1 MLNKELKKEAKIYEI
16 MQQQGLSTLNES
28 VPCVDST
35 YINQYPFNFFEV
47 AEPMSDYEQFIDN
60 MGNTLNASYDADDG
74 IIIVDVTDFVNNNKD
89 LLSNI
94 FQQEYNESDFVS
106 NIIDMIKGYGT
117 IDDYKQLN
125 SFVEN
130 NKVEEE
136 LFSVSDEVKEDSI
149 EKGLYTEEVEGQA
162 YIDILKDRK
171 NSIEKMI
178 SIYKEKGASQEKLD
192 DLNKKL
198 KDVEIDIENEE
209 HKDKPLIK
217 KENNNTV
224 NNEKDYA
231 HLHLQ
236 ESLITETNK
245 NKEKTSFSEIIDM
258 MEQADT
264 YTDMLNAAELIKDK
278 GLRQEV
284 IKAIHEC
291 AEDKED
297 LAVAYSVI
305 TSDYL
310 DYYAMEGYNNI
321 ERVDDQ
327 YKEESIDIKEEDINN
342 QYNSIWVIYNS
353 NTVYNK
359 YFNLKAPTSEVELE
373 QLKQD
378 IINGKY
384 YIVDIA
390 KVLDAEPIKNLKDLK
405 APVFKM
411 FIGGD
416 NDEED
421 DLEESKK
428 VEEYILDNEEQ
439 EARNEMIKELMK
451 SGMSEE
457 DATFNVDEIVKLFFD
472 RKSVVTE
479 SVEDYQDKLSIEYM
493 SKIFNQMRKNGW
505 DGDPKTV
512 DKYFN
517 DIMKQID
524 PNFKEDEKDMER
536 ESKLQETK
544 NVIWTSSHEPSEEEL
559 QDEYNEYASNEE
571 DPEDYETWLQSY
583 QPDEAVYQVLSE
595 DFTNVIFPM
604 IENQCNEDILLLDAS
619 LGRWNGRYKGGKIIN
634 ADEGQLRS
642 ILSDY
647 DEVSLL
653 DTNKGVQIEGI
664 HHDGT
669 DYYQLYTIPQDLTEL
684 ATAMNYEDIIR
695 ENNDEE
701 IINRY
706 GIETMMADELLS
718 DITNNYVDEE
728 ELFKYTDLL
737 VPIKNTLRT
746 TKVESLNDNKYSKI
760 IKKDGKQFRYNY
772 IDNVVEYIGE
782 IDGELEVLDSVGLS
796 KENWDNKEARDEYLD
811 EYIMDLNE
819 EESYMTKDLMDE
831 FGLTES
837 KEKVEEADAMQFI
850 KDIEDAKLLGW
861 DGKDET
867 LPEYMKKVKNMREV
881 NKELGNKK
889 ESLEENKIIDKL
901 SKMNLKQLY
910 MQEFPEEK
918 AFFDDLNEKTT
929 LYDVVVA
936 LNDDVDVYEIIFKD
950 DHGDSVVRENVFN
963 LISEALN
970 IDYEDVYQCWLHP
983 EEHPIKLNE
992 ELKTEAE
999 EDKIEEPNKTIEP
1012 KADEVEDTEKDELEN
1027 KTIYD
1032 LLVEREGQVMSVG
1045 EFNSLIQSIFAQ
1057 FNNIFLLQ
1065 SDLYNVDP
1073 EETIDVVVWDDNDM
1087 YTITLKIDDI
1097 IESTIEIV
1105 NVEVE

>member
-1 MLNKELKKEAKIYEI
+1 MSNKELKKEAKIYEV

-35 YINQYPFNFFEV
+35 YTNQYPFNFFEV

-60 MGNTLNASYDADDG
+60 MGNTLNASYDMDDG
-74 IIIVDVTDFVNNNKD
+74 IIIVDVTDFVNNNQD

-136 LFSVSDEVKEDSI
+136 LFSASDEVKEDSI

-162 YIDILKDRK
+162 YIDTLKDRK
-171 NSIEKMI
+171 ASIERLIQK
-178 SIYKEKGASQEKLD
+178 YKDKGASQEKLD

-217 KENNNTV
+217 KEESKL
-224 NNEKDYA
+224 NEA
-231 HLHLQ
+231 
-236 ESLITETNK
+236 
-245 NKEKTSFSEIIDM
+245 KEETSFSEIIDM

-284 IKAIHEC
+284 IRAINEC

-310 DYYAMEGYNNI
+310 DYYAMEGYSNI
-321 ERVDDQ
+321 EKVDDQ
-327 YKEESIDIKEEDINN
+327 YKEESTEIKKEDINN

-353 NTVYNK
+353 NTVYNE
-359 YFNLKAPTSEVELE
+359 YFNLKAPTSEAELE

-378 IINGKY
+378 IMNGKY

-390 KVLDAEPIKNLKDLK
+390 KVLDAEPIKDLKDLK

-411 FIGGD
+411 FIDGD

-428 VEEYILDNEEQ
+428 VEEYTLDDEEQ
-439 EARNEMIKELMK
+439 EARNEMINELIK

-457 DATFNVDEIVKLFFD
+457 DAIFNVDEIVKLFFN
-472 RKSVVTE
+472 RKNVVTE
-479 SVEDYQDKLSIEYM
+479 SIEDYQDKLSVEYM

-512 DKYFN
+512 DKYFD
-517 DIMKQID
+517 DIMKQVD
-524 PNFKEDEKDMER
+524 PNFKEDEKDIER

-544 NVIWTSSHEPSEEEL
+544 NVIWTSSYEPSEEEL

-571 DPEDYETWLQSY
+571 DPKDYETWLQSY
-583 QPDEAVYQVLSE
+583 QPSEAVYEVLSE
-595 DFTNVIFPM
+595 DFTNIIFPM

-653 DTNKGVQIEGI
+653 DTDKGVQIEGI

-701 IINRY
+701 TINRY
-706 GIETMMADELLS
+706 GMETMMADELLS
-718 DITNNYVDEE
+718 DITNNYVDDE
-728 ELFKYTDLL
+728 ELFKHTDLL

-746 TKVESLNDNKYSKI
+746 TKVESLDNNKYSKV

-772 IDNVVEYIGE
+772 KDNVVEYIGE
-782 IDGELEVLDSVGLS
+782 IDGEIEILDSVGLS

-811 EYIMDLNE
+811 QYIMDLNE
-819 EESYMTKDLMDE
+819 EENYMTKDLMDE
-831 FGLTES
+831 FGLTEN
-837 KEKVEEADAMQFI
+837 KEKVQEADALQFI

-867 LPEYMKKVKNMREV
+867 LPEYMEKVKNMREV
-881 NKELGNKK
+881 DKELGNKK
-889 ESLEENKIIDKL
+889 ENLEENKVVDKL

-910 MQEFPEEK
+910 MREFPEEE

-929 LYDVVVA
+929 LYDVVVG
-936 LNDDVDVYEIIFKD
+936 LNDGVDVYEIIFKD

-970 IDYEDVYQCWLHP
+970 IDYEDVYQCWLNP

-999 EDKIEEPNKTIEP
+999 EDKIEEPNE
-1012 KADEVEDTEKDELEN
+1012 AEDIEKDELEN

-1057 FNNIFLLQ
+1057 FNTVFLLQ
-1065 SDLYNVDP
+1065 SDLYNIDP

>member
-1 MLNKELKKEAKIYEI
+1 MSNKELKKEAKIYEV

-35 YINQYPFNFFEV
+35 YTNQYPFNFFEV

-60 MGNTLNASYDADDG
+60 MGNTLNASYDVDDG
-74 IIIVDVTDFVNNNKD
+74 IIIVDITDFVNNNQD

-149 EKGLYTEEVEGQA
+149 EKGLYTEEVEVEGQA
-162 YIDILKDRK
+162 YIDTLKDRK

-178 SIYKEKGASQEKLD
+178 SVYREKGASQEKLD

-217 KENNNTV
+217 KE
-224 NNEKDYA
+224 
-231 HLHLQ
+231 
-236 ESLITETNK
+236 ESKLVEA
-245 NKEKTSFSEIIDM
+245 KEETSFSEIIDM

-284 IKAIHEC
+284 IRAIHEC
-291 AEDKED
+291 AEDRED

-310 DYYAMEGYNNI
+310 DYYAMEGYSNI
-321 ERVDDQ
+321 EKVDDQ
-327 YKEESIDIKEEDINN
+327 YKEESSDIKEEDINN

-353 NTVYNK
+353 NTVYNE
-359 YFNLKAPTSEVELE
+359 YFNLKTPVSEAELE

-390 KVLDAEPIKNLKDLK
+390 KVLDAEPIKDQKDLK

-411 FIGGD
+411 FIDGD

-428 VEEYILDNEEQ
+428 VEEYILDDEEQ

-472 RKSVVTE
+472 RKNVVTE

-505 DGDPKTV
+505 NGNPKTV
-512 DKYFN
+512 DKYFD
-517 DIMKQID
+517 DIMKQVD
-524 PNFKEDEKDMER
+524 PNFKEDEKDIER

-544 NVIWTSSHEPSEEEL
+544 NVIWTSSYEPSDEEL

-571 DPEDYETWLQSY
+571 DPEDYETWLQAY
-583 QPDEAVYQVLSE
+583 QPNEGAYEALSE
-595 DFTNVIFPM
+595 DFTNIVFPM

-619 LGRWNGRYKGGKIIN
+619 LGRWNGRYKGGKILN
-634 ADEGQLRS
+634 ADEDQLRS
-642 ILSDY
+642 VLSDY

-653 DTNKGVQIEGI
+653 DTDTGVQIEGI

-701 IINRY
+701 TINKY

-718 DITNNYVDEE
+718 DITNNYVDDE
-728 ELFKYTDLL
+728 ELFKHTDLL

-746 TKVESLNDNKYSKI
+746 TKVESLDNNKYSKV

-772 IDNVVEYIGE
+772 KDNVVEYIGE
-782 IDGELEVLDSVGLS
+782 IDGEIEILDSVGLS

-811 EYIMDLNE
+811 QYIMDLNE

-837 KEKVEEADAMQFI
+837 KEKVQEADALQFI

-867 LPEYMKKVKNMREV
+867 LPEYMEKVKNMREV
-881 NKELGNKK
+881 DKELGNKK
-889 ESLEENKIIDKL
+889 ENLEENKTVDKL

-910 MQEFPEEK
+910 MREFPEEE
-918 AFFDDLNEKTT
+918 AFFNDLNEKTT

-936 LNDDVDVYEIIFKD
+936 LNDGVDVYEVIFKD

-999 EDKIEEPNKTIEP
+999 EDREEEPNEIKEP
-1012 KADEVEDTEKDELEN
+1012 EADKAEDEDELEN

-1057 FNNIFLLQ
+1057 FNTVFLLQ

-1097 IESTIEIV
+1097 IKSTIEIV

>member
-1 MLNKELKKEAKIYEI
+1 MSNKELKKEAKIYEV

-35 YINQYPFNFFEV
+35 YTNQYPFNFFEV

-60 MGNTLNASYDADDG
+60 MGNTLNASYDVDEG
-74 IIIVDVTDFVNNNKD
+74 IIIVDITDFVNNNQD

-130 NKVEEE
+130 NKVEE

-162 YIDILKDRK
+162 YIDTLKDRK
-171 NSIEKMI
+171 ASIERLIQK
-178 SIYKEKGASQEKLD
+178 YKDKGASQEKLD

-217 KENNNTV
+217 KEESKL
-224 NNEKDYA
+224 NEA
-231 HLHLQ
+231 
-236 ESLITETNK
+236 
-245 NKEKTSFSEIIDM
+245 KEETSFSEIIDM

-284 IKAIHEC
+284 IRAINEC

-310 DYYAMEGYNNI
+310 DYYAMEGYSNI
-321 ERVDDQ
+321 EKVDGQ
-327 YKEESIDIKEEDINN
+327 YKEESTDKKEEDINN

-353 NTVYNK
+353 NTVYNE
-359 YFNLKAPTSEVELE
+359 YFNLKAPTSEAELE

-390 KVLDAEPIKNLKDLK
+390 KVLDAEPIKDLKDLK

-411 FIGGD
+411 FIDGD

-428 VEEYILDNEEQ
+428 VEEYTLDDEEQ
-439 EARNEMIKELMK
+439 EARNEMINELIK
-451 SGMSEE
+451 SGMSEQ

-472 RKSVVTE
+472 RKNVVTE
-479 SVEDYQDKLSIEYM
+479 SIEDYQDKLSIEYM

-512 DKYFN
+512 DKYFD
-517 DIMKQID
+517 DIMKQVD
-524 PNFKEDEKDMER
+524 PNFKEDEKDIER

-544 NVIWTSSHEPSEEEL
+544 NVIWTSSYEPSEEEL

-571 DPEDYETWLQSY
+571 DPKDYETWLQSY
-583 QPDEAVYQVLSE
+583 QPSEAVYEVLSE
-595 DFTNVIFPM
+595 DFTNIIFPM

-653 DTNKGVQIEGI
+653 DTDKGVQIEGI

-718 DITNNYVDEE
+718 DITNNYVDDE
-728 ELFKYTDLL
+728 ELFKHTDLL

-746 TKVESLNDNKYSKI
+746 TKVESLDNNKYSKV

-772 IDNVVEYIGE
+772 KDNVVEYIGE
-782 IDGELEVLDSVGLS
+782 IDGEIEILDSVGLS

-811 EYIMDLNE
+811 QYIMDLNE

-831 FGLTES
+831 FGLTEN
-837 KEKVEEADAMQFI
+837 KEKVQEADALQFI

-867 LPEYMKKVKNMREV
+867 LPEYMEKVKNMREV
-881 NKELGNKK
+881 DKELGNKK
-889 ESLEENKIIDKL
+889 ENLEENKVVDKL

-910 MQEFPEEK
+910 MQEFPEEE

-929 LYDVVVA
+929 LYDVVVG
-936 LNDDVDVYEIIFKD
+936 LNNGVDVYEIIFKD

-970 IDYEDVYQCWLHP
+970 IDYEDVYQCWLNP

-999 EDKIEEPNKTIEP
+999 EDKIEEPDEIKEP
-1012 KADEVEDTEKDELEN
+1012 EADKAEDKDELEN

>member
-1 MLNKELKKEAKIYEI
+1 MSNKELKKEAKIYEV

-35 YINQYPFNFFEV
+35 YTNQYPFNFFEV

-60 MGNTLNASYDADDG
+60 MGNTLNASYDVDEG
-74 IIIVDVTDFVNNNKD
+74 IIIVDITDFVNNNQD

-149 EKGLYTEEVEGQA
+149 EKGLYTEEVEVEGQA
-162 YIDILKDRK
+162 YIDTLKDRK
-171 NSIEKMI
+171 ASIERLIQK
-178 SIYKEKGASQEKLD
+178 YKDKGASQEKLD

-209 HKDKPLIK
+209 HKDRPLIK
-217 KENNNTV
+217 KEESKL
-224 NNEKDYA
+224 NEA
-231 HLHLQ
+231 
-236 ESLITETNK
+236 
-245 NKEKTSFSEIIDM
+245 KEETSFSEIIDM

-284 IKAIHEC
+284 IRAINEC

-310 DYYAMEGYNNI
+310 DYYAMEGYSNI
-321 ERVDDQ
+321 EKVNDQ
-327 YKEESIDIKEEDINN
+327 YKEESTGIKEEDVNN

-353 NTVYNK
+353 NTVYNE
-359 YFNLKAPTSEVELE
+359 YFNLKAPTSEAELE

-390 KVLDAEPIKNLKDLK
+390 KVLDAEPIKDLKDLK

-411 FIGGD
+411 FIDGD

-428 VEEYILDNEEQ
+428 VEEYVLDDEEQ

-457 DATFNVDEIVKLFFD
+457 DAIFNVDEIVKLFFN
-472 RKSVVTE
+472 RKNVVTE

-505 DGDPKTV
+505 NGDPKTV

-524 PNFKEDEKDMER
+524 PNFKEDEKDIER

-544 NVIWTSSHEPSEEEL
+544 NVIWTSSYEPSEEEL

-571 DPEDYETWLQSY
+571 DPKDYETWLQSY
-583 QPDEAVYQVLSE
+583 QPSEAVYEVLSE
-595 DFTNVIFPM
+595 DFTNIIFPM

-653 DTNKGVQIEGI
+653 DTDKGVQIEGI

-684 ATAMNYEDIIR
+684 AAAMNYEDTIR

-718 DITNNYVDEE
+718 DITNNYVDDE
-728 ELFKYTDLL
+728 ELFKHTDLL

-746 TKVESLNDNKYSKI
+746 TKVESLDNDKYSKV

-772 IDNVVEYIGE
+772 KDNVVEYIGE
-782 IDGELEVLDSVGLS
+782 IDREIEILDSVGLS

-811 EYIMDLNE
+811 QYIMDLNE

-837 KEKVEEADAMQFI
+837 KEKVQEADALQFI

-867 LPEYMKKVKNMREV
+867 LPEYMEKVKNMREV
-881 NKELGNKK
+881 DKELGNKK
-889 ESLEENKIIDKL
+889 ENLEENKTVDKL

-910 MQEFPEEK
+910 MQEFPEEE
-918 AFFDDLNEKTT
+918 AFFNDLNEKTT

-936 LNDDVDVYEIIFKD
+936 LNDGVDVYEVIFKD

-970 IDYEDVYQCWLHP
+970 IDYEDVYQCWLNP

-999 EDKIEEPNKTIEP
+999 EDKIEEPNEIKEP
-1012 KADEVEDTEKDELEN
+1012 EADKAEDEDELEN

-1057 FNNIFLLQ
+1057 FNTVFLLQ
-1065 SDLYNVDP
+1065 SDLYNIDP

-1097 IESTIEIV
+1097 IKSTIEIV

>member
-1 MLNKELKKEAKIYEI
+1 MSNKELKKEAKIYEV

-35 YINQYPFNFFEV
+35 YTNQYPFNFFEV

-60 MGNTLNASYDADDG
+60 MGNTLNASYDMDDG
-74 IIIVDVTDFVNNNKD
+74 IIIVDITDFVNNNQD

-136 LFSVSDEVKEDSI
+136 LFSVSNEVKEDSI
-149 EKGLYTEEVEGQA
+149 EKGLYTEEVEVEGQA
-162 YIDILKDRK
+162 YIDTLKDRK
-171 NSIEKMI
+171 ASIERLIQK
-178 SIYKEKGASQEKLD
+178 YKDKGASQEKLD

-209 HKDKPLIK
+209 HKDRPLIK
-217 KENNNTV
+217 KE
-224 NNEKDYA
+224 
-231 HLHLQ
+231 
-236 ESLITETNK
+236 ESKLVEA
-245 NKEKTSFSEIIDM
+245 KEEISFSEIIDM

-284 IKAIHEC
+284 IRAINEC

-310 DYYAMEGYNNI
+310 DYYAMQGYSNI
-321 ERVDDQ
+321 EKVDDQ
-327 YKEESIDIKEEDINN
+327 YKEESNNIVKEDINN

-353 NTVYNK
+353 NTVYNE
-359 YFNLKAPTSEVELE
+359 YFNLKAPTSEAELE

-390 KVLDAEPIKNLKDLK
+390 KVLDAEPIKDLKDLK

-411 FIGGD
+411 FIDGD

-428 VEEYILDNEEQ
+428 VEEYTLDDEEQ
-439 EARNEMIKELMK
+439 EARNEMINELIK

-457 DATFNVDEIVKLFFD
+457 DAIFNVDEIVKLFFN
-472 RKSVVTE
+472 RKNVVTE
-479 SVEDYQDKLSIEYM
+479 SIEDYQDKLSVEYM

-512 DKYFN
+512 DKYFD
-517 DIMKQID
+517 DIMKQVD
-524 PNFKEDEKDMER
+524 PNFKEDEKDIER

-544 NVIWTSSHEPSEEEL
+544 NVIWTSSYEPSEEEL

-571 DPEDYETWLQSY
+571 DPKDYETWLQSY
-583 QPDEAVYQVLSE
+583 QPSEAVYEVLSE
-595 DFTNVIFPM
+595 DFTNIIFPM

-653 DTNKGVQIEGI
+653 DTDKGVQIEGI

-701 IINRY
+701 TINRY
-706 GIETMMADELLS
+706 GMETMMADELLS
-718 DITNNYVDEE
+718 DITNNYVDDE
-728 ELFKYTDLL
+728 ELFKHTDLL

-746 TKVESLNDNKYSKI
+746 TKVESLDNNKYSKV

-772 IDNVVEYIGE
+772 KDNVVEYIGE
-782 IDGELEVLDSVGLS
+782 IDGEIEILDSVGLS

-811 EYIMDLNE
+811 QYIMDLNE

-831 FGLTES
+831 FGLTEN
-837 KEKVEEADAMQFI
+837 KEKVQEADALQFI

-867 LPEYMKKVKNMREV
+867 LPEYMEKVKNMREV
-881 NKELGNKK
+881 DKELGTKK
-889 ESLEENKIIDKL
+889 ENLEENKTVDKL
-901 SKMNLKQLY
+901 SKINLKELY
-910 MQEFPEEK
+910 MQEFPEEE

-936 LNDDVDVYEIIFKD
+936 LNDGVDVYEVIFKD

-970 IDYEDVYQCWLHP
+970 IDYEDVYQCWINP

-999 EDKIEEPNKTIEP
+999 EDKIEEPDKIKEP
-1012 KADEVEDTEKDELEN
+1012 EADKAEDEDELEN

-1057 FNNIFLLQ
+1057 FNTVFLLQ
-1065 SDLYNVDP
+1065 SDLYNIDP

>member
-1 MLNKELKKEAKIYEI
+1 MSNKELKKEAKIYEV

-35 YINQYPFNFFEV
+35 YTNQYPFNFFEV

-60 MGNTLNASYDADDG
+60 MGNTLNASYDVDEG
-74 IIIVDVTDFVNNNKD
+74 IIIVDITDFVNNNQD

-149 EKGLYTEEVEGQA
+149 EKGLYTEEVEVEGQA
-162 YIDILKDRK
+162 YIDTLKDRK
-171 NSIEKMI
+171 ASIERLIQK
-178 SIYKEKGASQEKLD
+178 YKDRGASQEKLD

-217 KENNNTV
+217 KEESKL
-224 NNEKDYA
+224 NEA
-231 HLHLQ
+231 
-236 ESLITETNK
+236 
-245 NKEKTSFSEIIDM
+245 KEETSFSEIIDM

-284 IKAIHEC
+284 IRAINEC

-310 DYYAMEGYNNI
+310 DYYAMEGYSNK

-327 YKEESIDIKEEDINN
+327 YKEESNNIVKEDINN

-353 NTVYNK
+353 NTVYNE
-359 YFNLKAPTSEVELE
+359 YFNLKAPTSEAKLE

-390 KVLDAEPIKNLKDLK
+390 KVLDAEPLKDQKDLK

-411 FIGGD
+411 FIDGD

-428 VEEYILDNEEQ
+428 VEEYILDDEEQ

-451 SGMSEE
+451 SGMSKE
-457 DATFNVDEIVKLFFD
+457 DATFNVDEIVKLFFN
-472 RKSVVTE
+472 RKNVVTE

-517 DIMKQID
+517 DIMKQVD
-524 PNFKEDEKDMER
+524 PNFKEDEKDIER

-544 NVIWTSSHEPSEEEL
+544 NVIWTSSYEPSEEEL

-571 DPEDYETWLQSY
+571 DPKDYETWLQSY
-583 QPDEAVYQVLSE
+583 QPSEAVYEVSSE
-595 DFTNVIFPM
+595 DFTNIIFPM

-653 DTNKGVQIEGI
+653 DTDKGVQIEGI

-684 ATAMNYEDIIR
+684 AAAMNYEDIIR

-701 IINRY
+701 TINKY

-718 DITNNYVDEE
+718 DITNNYVDDE
-728 ELFKYTDLL
+728 ELFKHTDLL

-746 TKVESLNDNKYSKI
+746 TKVESLDNNKYSKV

-772 IDNVVEYIGE
+772 KDNVVEYIGE
-782 IDGELEVLDSVGLS
+782 IDGEIEILDSVGLS
-796 KENWDNKEARDEYLD
+796 KENWDNKEVRDEYLD
-811 EYIMDLNE
+811 QYIMDLNE

-831 FGLTES
+831 FGLTEN
-837 KEKVEEADAMQFI
+837 KEKVQEADALQFI

-867 LPEYMKKVKNMREV
+867 LPEYMEKVKNMREV
-881 NKELGNKK
+881 DKELGNKK
-889 ESLEENKIIDKL
+889 ENLEENKTVDKL

-910 MQEFPEEK
+910 MQEFPEEE
-918 AFFDDLNEKTT
+918 AFFNDLNEKTT

-936 LNDDVDVYEIIFKD
+936 LNDGVDVYEVIFKD

-970 IDYEDVYQCWLHP
+970 IDYEDVYQCWLNP

-999 EDKIEEPNKTIEP
+999 EDKIEEPGE
-1012 KADEVEDTEKDELEN
+1012 AEDIEKDELEN

>member
-1 MLNKELKKEAKIYEI
+1 MSNKELKKEAKIYEV

-35 YINQYPFNFFEV
+35 YTNQYPFNFFEV

-60 MGNTLNASYDADDG
+60 MGNTLNASYDMDDG
-74 IIIVDVTDFVNNNKD
+74 IIIVDITDFVNNNQD

-149 EKGLYTEEVEGQA
+149 EKGLYTEEVEVEGQA
-162 YIDILKDRK
+162 YIDTLKDRK
-171 NSIEKMI
+171 ASIERLIQK
-178 SIYKEKGASQEKLD
+178 YKDKGASQEKLD

-217 KENNNTV
+217 KEESKL
-224 NNEKDYA
+224 NEA
-231 HLHLQ
+231 
-236 ESLITETNK
+236 
-245 NKEKTSFSEIIDM
+245 KEEISFSEIVDM

-284 IKAIHEC
+284 IRAINEC
-291 AEDKED
+291 AEDNED

-310 DYYAMEGYNNI
+310 DYYAMEGYSNI
-321 ERVDDQ
+321 EKVDDQ
-327 YKEESIDIKEEDINN
+327 YKEESTEIKKEDINN

-353 NTVYNK
+353 NTVYNE
-359 YFNLKAPTSEVELE
+359 YFNLKAPTSEAELE

-390 KVLDAEPIKNLKDLK
+390 KVLDAESTKNLKDLK

-428 VEEYILDNEEQ
+428 VEEYILDDEEQ

-457 DATFNVDEIVKLFFD
+457 DAIFNVDEIVKLFFN
-472 RKSVVTE
+472 RKNVVTE

-517 DIMKQID
+517 NIMKQID
-524 PNFKEDEKDMER
+524 PNFKEDEKDIER

-544 NVIWTSSHEPSEEEL
+544 NVIWTSSYEPSEEEL

-571 DPEDYETWLQSY
+571 DPKDYETWLQSY
-583 QPDEAVYQVLSE
+583 QPSEAVYEVLSE
-595 DFTNVIFPM
+595 DFTNIIFPM

-653 DTNKGVQIEGI
+653 DTDKGVQIEGI
-664 HHDGT
+664 HHDGA

-684 ATAMNYEDIIR
+684 ATAMDYEDTIR

-718 DITNNYVDEE
+718 DITNNYVDDE
-728 ELFKYTDLL
+728 ELFKHTDLL

-746 TKVESLNDNKYSKI
+746 TKVESLDNNKYSKV

-772 IDNVVEYIGE
+772 KDNVVEYIGE
-782 IDGELEVLDSVGLS
+782 IDGEIEILDSVGLS

-811 EYIMDLNE
+811 QYIMDLNE

-831 FGLTES
+831 FGLTEN
-837 KEKVEEADAMQFI
+837 KEKVQKADAMQFI

-867 LPEYMKKVKNMREV
+867 LPEYMEKVKNMREV
-881 NKELGNKK
+881 DKELGNKK
-889 ESLEENKIIDKL
+889 ENLEENKTVDKL

-910 MQEFPEEK
+910 MQEFPEEE
-918 AFFDDLNEKTT
+918 AFFNDLNEKTT

-936 LNDDVDVYEIIFKD
+936 LNDGVDVYEVIFKD

-970 IDYEDVYQCWLHP
+970 IDYEDVYQCWLYP

-992 ELKTEAE
+992 ELKTKAE
-999 EDKIEEPNKTIEP
+999 EDREEEPNEIKEP
-1012 KADEVEDTEKDELEN
+1012 EADKAEDMDELEN

-1032 LLVEREGQVMSVG
+1032 LLVEREGQVISVG

>member
-1 MLNKELKKEAKIYEI
+1 MSDKELKKEAKIYEV

-35 YINQYPFNFFEV
+35 YTNQYPFNFFEV

-60 MGNTLNASYDADDG
+60 MGNTLNASYDVDEG
-74 IIIVDVTDFVNNNKD
+74 IIIVDITDFVNNNQD

-136 LFSVSDEVKEDSI
+136 LVSDEVKEDSI
-149 EKGLYTEEVEGQA
+149 EKGLYTEEVEVEGQA
-162 YIDILKDRK
+162 YVDTLKDRK
-171 NSIEKMI
+171 ASIERLIQK
-178 SIYKEKGASQEKLD
+178 YKDKGASQEKLD

-217 KENNNTV
+217 KEESKL
-224 NNEKDYA
+224 NEA
-231 HLHLQ
+231 
-236 ESLITETNK
+236 
-245 NKEKTSFSEIIDM
+245 KEEISFSEIIDM

-284 IKAIHEC
+284 IRAINEC

-310 DYYAMEGYNNI
+310 DYYAMEGYSNI
-321 ERVDDQ
+321 EKVDDQ
-327 YKEESIDIKEEDINN
+327 YKEESTEIKKEDINN

-353 NTVYNK
+353 NTVYNE
-359 YFNLKAPTSEVELE
+359 YFNLKAPTSEAELE

-390 KVLDAEPIKNLKDLK
+390 KVLDAEPIKDLKDLK

-411 FIGGD
+411 FIDGD

-428 VEEYILDNEEQ
+428 VEEYTLDDEEQ

-457 DATFNVDEIVKLFFD
+457 DATFNVDEIVKLFFN
-472 RKSVVTE
+472 RKNVVTE

-517 DIMKQID
+517 DIMKQVD
-524 PNFKEDEKDMER
+524 PNFKEDEKDIER

-544 NVIWTSSHEPSEEEL
+544 NVIWTSSYEPSEEEL

-571 DPEDYETWLQSY
+571 DPKDYETWLQSY
-583 QPDEAVYQVLSE
+583 QPSEAVYEVLSE
-595 DFTNVIFPM
+595 DFTNIIFPM

-642 ILSDY
+642 ILNDY

-653 DTNKGVQIEGI
+653 DTDKGVQIEGI

-718 DITNNYVDEE
+718 DITNNYVDDE
-728 ELFKYTDLL
+728 ELFKHTDLL

-746 TKVESLNDNKYSKI
+746 TKVESLDNDKYSKV

-772 IDNVVEYIGE
+772 KDNVVEYIGE
-782 IDGELEVLDSVGLS
+782 IDEEIEILDSVGLS

-811 EYIMDLNE
+811 QYIMDLNE

-837 KEKVEEADAMQFI
+837 KEKVQEADAMQFI

-867 LPEYMKKVKNMREV
+867 LPEYMEKVKNMREV
-881 NKELGNKK
+881 DKELGNKK
-889 ESLEENKIIDKL
+889 ENLEENKTVDKL

-910 MQEFPEEK
+910 MQEFPEEE

-936 LNDDVDVYEIIFKD
+936 LNNGVDVYEVIFKD

-999 EDKIEEPNKTIEP
+999 EDREEEPNEIKEP
-1012 KADEVEDTEKDELEN
+1012 EADKAEDEDELEN

-1057 FNNIFLLQ
+1057 FNTVFLLQ
-1065 SDLYNVDP
+1065 SDLYNIDP

>member
-1 MLNKELKKEAKIYEI
+1 MSNKELKKEAKIYEV

-35 YINQYPFNFFEV
+35 YTNQYPFNFFEV

-60 MGNTLNASYDADDG
+60 MGNTLNASYDVDDG
-74 IIIVDVTDFVNNNKD
+74 IIIVDITDFVNNNQD

-149 EKGLYTEEVEGQA
+149 EKGLYTEEVEVEGQA
-162 YIDILKDRK
+162 YIDTLKDRK
-171 NSIEKMI
+171 ASIERFIQK
-178 SIYKEKGASQEKLD
+178 YKDKGASQEKLD

-217 KENNNTV
+217 KEESKL
-224 NNEKDYA
+224 NEA
-231 HLHLQ
+231 
-236 ESLITETNK
+236 EE
-245 NKEKTSFSEIIDM
+245 ETSFSEIIDM

-278 GLRQEV
+278 RLRQEV
-284 IKAIHEC
+284 IRAINEC

-310 DYYAMEGYNNI
+310 DYYAMEGYSNI
-321 ERVDDQ
+321 EKVDDQ
-327 YKEESIDIKEEDINN
+327 YKEESTEIKKEDINN

-353 NTVYNK
+353 NTVYNE
-359 YFNLKAPTSEVELE
+359 YFNLKAPTSEAELE

-378 IINGKY
+378 ITNGKY

-390 KVLDAEPIKNLKDLK
+390 KVLDAESAKDLKDLK

-411 FIGGD
+411 FIDGD

-421 DLEESKK
+421 ELEESKK
-428 VEEYILDNEEQ
+428 VEEYILDDEEQ
-439 EARNEMIKELMK
+439 EARNAMIKELMK

-457 DATFNVDEIVKLFFD
+457 DATFNVDEIVKLFFN
-472 RKSVVTE
+472 RKNVVIE

-524 PNFKEDEKDMER
+524 PNFKEDEKDIER

-544 NVIWTSSHEPSEEEL
+544 NVIWTSSYEPSEEEL

-571 DPEDYETWLQSY
+571 DPKDYETWLQSY
-583 QPDEAVYQVLSE
+583 QPSEAVYEVLSE
-595 DFTNVIFPM
+595 DFTNIIFPM

-653 DTNKGVQIEGI
+653 DTDKGVQIEGI

-718 DITNNYVDEE
+718 DITNNYVDDE
-728 ELFKYTDLL
+728 ELFKHTDLL

-746 TKVESLNDNKYSKI
+746 TKVESLDNNKYSKV

-772 IDNVVEYIGE
+772 KDNVVEYIGE
-782 IDGELEVLDSVGLS
+782 IDGEIEILDSVGLS
-796 KENWDNKEARDEYLD
+796 KENWDNKEVRDEYLD
-811 EYIMDLNE
+811 QYIMDLNE

-837 KEKVEEADAMQFI
+837 KEKVQEADAMQFI

-867 LPEYMKKVKNMREV
+867 LPEYMEKVKNMREV
-881 NKELGNKK
+881 DKELGNKK
-889 ESLEENKIIDKL
+889 ENLEENKTVDKL

-910 MQEFPEEK
+910 MREFPEEE
-918 AFFDDLNEKTT
+918 AFFNDLNEKTT

-936 LNDDVDVYEIIFKD
+936 LNDGVDVYEVIFKD

-999 EDKIEEPNKTIEP
+999 EDREEEPNEIKEP
-1012 KADEVEDTEKDELEN
+1012 EAGKAEDINESEN

-1057 FNNIFLLQ
+1057 FNTVFLLQ
-1065 SDLYNVDP
+1065 SDLYNVDL

>member
-1 MLNKELKKEAKIYEI
+1 MSNKELKKEAKIYEV

-35 YINQYPFNFFEV
+35 YTNQYPFNFFEV

-60 MGNTLNASYDADDG
+60 MGNTLNASYDMDDG
-74 IIIVDVTDFVNNNKD
+74 IIIVDITDFVNNNQD

-149 EKGLYTEEVEGQA
+149 EKGLYTEEVEVEGQA
-162 YIDILKDRK
+162 YIDTLKDRK
-171 NSIEKMI
+171 ASIERLIQK
-178 SIYKEKGASQEKLD
+178 YKDKGASQEKLD

-217 KENNNTV
+217 KEESKL
-224 NNEKDYA
+224 NEA
-231 HLHLQ
+231 
-236 ESLITETNK
+236 
-245 NKEKTSFSEIIDM
+245 KEEISFSEIVDM

-284 IKAIHEC
+284 IRAIHEC

-310 DYYAMEGYNNI
+310 DYYAMEGYSNI

-327 YKEESIDIKEEDINN
+327 YKEESNNIVKEDINN

-353 NTVYNK
+353 NTVYNE
-359 YFNLKAPTSEVELE
+359 YFNLKAPTSEAELE

-378 IINGKY
+378 MINGKY

-390 KVLDAEPIKNLKDLK
+390 KVLDAEPIKDLKDLK

-411 FIGGD
+411 FIDGD

-428 VEEYILDNEEQ
+428 VEEYTLDDEEQ

-457 DATFNVDEIVKLFFD
+457 DAIFNVDEIVKLFFD
-472 RKSVVTE
+472 RKDVVTE

-505 DGDPKTV
+505 NGDPKTV
-512 DKYFN
+512 DKYFD
-517 DIMKQID
+517 DIMKQVD
-524 PNFKEDEKDMER
+524 PDFKENEKDIER

-544 NVIWTSSHEPSEEEL
+544 NVIWTSAYEPSEEEL

-571 DPEDYETWLQSY
+571 DPKDYETWLQSY
-583 QPDEAVYQVLSE
+583 QPSEAVYEVLSE
-595 DFTNVIFPM
+595 DFTNIIFPM

-653 DTNKGVQIEGI
+653 DTDKGVQIEGI

-669 DYYQLYTIPQDLTEL
+669 DYYQLYTIPQNLTEL

-701 IINRY
+701 TINRY

-718 DITNNYVDEE
+718 DITNNYVDDE
-728 ELFKYTDLL
+728 ELFKHTDLL

-746 TKVESLNDNKYSKI
+746 TKVESLDNDKYSKV

-772 IDNVVEYIGE
+772 KDNVVEYIGE
-782 IDGELEVLDSVGLS
+782 IDGEIEILDSVGLS

-811 EYIMDLNE
+811 QYIMDLNE

-837 KEKVEEADAMQFI
+837 KEKVQEADAMQFI

-867 LPEYMKKVKNMREV
+867 LPEYMEKVKNMREV
-881 NKELGNKK
+881 DKELGNKK
-889 ESLEENKIIDKL
+889 ENLEENKTVDKL

-910 MQEFPEEK
+910 MREFPEEE

-929 LYDVVVA
+929 LYDVVVG
-936 LNDDVDVYEIIFKD
+936 LNNGVDVYEVIFKD

-999 EDKIEEPNKTIEP
+999 EDKIEEP
-1012 KADEVEDTEKDELEN
+1012 DEAEDIEKDELEN

>member
-1 MLNKELKKEAKIYEI
+1 MSNKELKKEAKIYEV

-35 YINQYPFNFFEV
+35 YTNQYPFNFFEV

-60 MGNTLNASYDADDG
+60 MGNTLNASYDVDEG
-74 IIIVDVTDFVNNNKD
+74 IIIVDITDFVNNNQD

-149 EKGLYTEEVEGQA
+149 EKGLYTEEVEVEGQA
-162 YIDILKDRK
+162 YIDTLKDRK
-171 NSIEKMI
+171 ASIERLIQK
-178 SIYKEKGASQEKLD
+178 YKDKGASQEKLD

-217 KENNNTV
+217 KEESKL
-224 NNEKDYA
+224 NEA
-231 HLHLQ
+231 
-236 ESLITETNK
+236 
-245 NKEKTSFSEIIDM
+245 KEETSFSEIIDM

-284 IKAIHEC
+284 IRAINEC

-310 DYYAMEGYNNI
+310 DYYAMEGYSNI
-321 ERVDDQ
+321 EKVDDQ
-327 YKEESIDIKEEDINN
+327 YKEESTEIKKEDINN

-353 NTVYNK
+353 NTVYNE
-359 YFNLKAPTSEVELE
+359 YFNLKAPISEAELE

-390 KVLDAEPIKNLKDLK
+390 KVLDAESTKNLKDLK

-411 FIGGD
+411 FIGED

-421 DLEESKK
+421 DLEESKT
-428 VEEYILDNEEQ
+428 VEEYTLDDEEQ
-439 EARNEMIKELMK
+439 EARDEMIKELMK

-457 DATFNVDEIVKLFFD
+457 DAIFNVDEIVKLFFN
-472 RKSVVTE
+472 RKNVVTE

-517 DIMKQID
+517 DIMKKID
-524 PNFKEDEKDMER
+524 PNFKEDEKDIER

-544 NVIWTSSHEPSEEEL
+544 NVIWTSSYEPSEEEL

-571 DPEDYETWLQSY
+571 DPKDYETWLQSY
-583 QPDEAVYQVLSE
+583 QPSEAVYEVLSE
-595 DFTNVIFPM
+595 DFTNIIFPM

-653 DTNKGVQIEGI
+653 DTDKGVQIEGI

-684 ATAMNYEDIIR
+684 ATAMNYEDTIR

-718 DITNNYVDEE
+718 DITNNYVDDE
-728 ELFKYTDLL
+728 ELFKHTDLL

-746 TKVESLNDNKYSKI
+746 TKVESLDNDKYSKV

-772 IDNVVEYIGE
+772 KDNVVEYIGE
-782 IDGELEVLDSVGLS
+782 IDGEIEILDSVGLS

-811 EYIMDLNE
+811 QYIMDLNE

-837 KEKVEEADAMQFI
+837 KEKVQEADAVQFI

-867 LPEYMKKVKNMREV
+867 LPEYMEKVKNMREV

-889 ESLEENKIIDKL
+889 ENLEENKTVDKL

-910 MQEFPEEK
+910 MREFPEEE
-918 AFFDDLNEKTT
+918 AFFNDLNEKTT

-936 LNDDVDVYEIIFKD
+936 LNDGVDVYEVIFKD

-992 ELKTEAE
+992 ELKTEAK
-999 EDKIEEPNKTIEP
+999 EDKIEEPDKIKEP
-1012 KADEVEDTEKDELEN
+1012 EADKAEDEDELEN

-1057 FNNIFLLQ
+1057 FNTVFLLQ

>member
-1 MLNKELKKEAKIYEI
+1 MSNKELKKEAKIYEV

-35 YINQYPFNFFEV
+35 YTNQYPFNFFEV

-60 MGNTLNASYDADDG
+60 MGNTLNASYDVDDG
-74 IIIVDVTDFVNNNKD
+74 IIIVDITDFVNNNQD

-149 EKGLYTEEVEGQA
+149 EKGLYTEEVEVEGQA
-162 YIDILKDRK
+162 YIDTLKDRK
-171 NSIEKMI
+171 ASIERLIQK
-178 SIYKEKGASQEKLD
+178 Y
-192 DLNKKL
+192 
-198 KDVEIDIENEE
+198 
-209 HKDKPLIK
+209 KDKPLIK
-217 KENNNTV
+217 KEESKL
-224 NNEKDYA
+224 NEA
-231 HLHLQ
+231 
-236 ESLITETNK
+236 
-245 NKEKTSFSEIIDM
+245 KEEISFSEIIDM

-264 YTDMLNAAELIKDK
+264 YNDMLNAAELIKDK

-284 IKAIHEC
+284 IRAINEC
-291 AEDKED
+291 VEDKED

-310 DYYAMEGYNNI
+310 DYYAMEGYSNI

-327 YKEESIDIKEEDINN
+327 YKEESNNIVKEDINN

-353 NTVYNK
+353 NTVYNE

-390 KVLDAEPIKNLKDLK
+390 KVLDTEPIKDLKNLK

-411 FIGGD
+411 FIDGD

-428 VEEYILDNEEQ
+428 AEEYTLDDEEQ

-457 DATFNVDEIVKLFFD
+457 DAIFNVDEIVKLFFD
-472 RKSVVTE
+472 RKNVVTE
-479 SVEDYQDKLSIEYM
+479 SVEDYQDKLSVEYM

-505 DGDPKTV
+505 NGDPKTV
-512 DKYFN
+512 DKYFD
-517 DIMKQID
+517 DIMKQVD
-524 PNFKEDEKDMER
+524 PNFKEDEKDIER

-544 NVIWTSSHEPSEEEL
+544 NVIWTSSYEPSEEEL

-571 DPEDYETWLQSY
+571 DPKDYETWLQSY
-583 QPDEAVYQVLSE
+583 QPSEAVYEVLSE
-595 DFTNVIFPM
+595 DFTNIIFPM

-653 DTNKGVQIEGI
+653 DTDKGVQIEGI

-718 DITNNYVDEE
+718 DITNNYVDDE
-728 ELFKYTDLL
+728 ELFKHTDLL

-746 TKVESLNDNKYSKI
+746 TKVESLDNNKYSKV

-772 IDNVVEYIGE
+772 KDNVVEYIGE
-782 IDGELEVLDSVGLS
+782 IDGEIEILDSVGLS

-811 EYIMDLNE
+811 QYIMDLNE

-831 FGLTES
+831 FGLTEN
-837 KEKVEEADAMQFI
+837 KEKVQEADALQFI

-867 LPEYMKKVKNMREV
+867 LPEYMEKVKNMREV
-881 NKELGNKK
+881 DKELGNKK
-889 ESLEENKIIDKL
+889 ENLEENKVVDKL

-910 MQEFPEEK
+910 MQEFPEEE

-929 LYDVVVA
+929 LYDVVVG
-936 LNDDVDVYEIIFKD
+936 LNNGVDVYEVIFKD

-999 EDKIEEPNKTIEP
+999 EDKIEEPDEIKEP
-1012 KADEVEDTEKDELEN
+1012 EADKAEDKDELEN

-1057 FNNIFLLQ
+1057 FNNVFLLQ

>member
-1 MLNKELKKEAKIYEI
+1 MSNKELKKEAKIYEV

-35 YINQYPFNFFEV
+35 YTNQYPFNFFEV

-60 MGNTLNASYDADDG
+60 MGNTLNASYDVDDG
-74 IIIVDVTDFVNNNKD
+74 IIIVDITDFVNNNQD

-149 EKGLYTEEVEGQA
+149 EKGLYTEEVEVEGQA
-162 YIDILKDRK
+162 YIDTLKDRK
-171 NSIEKMI
+171 ASIERLIQK
-178 SIYKEKGASQEKLD
+178 YKDKGASQEKLD

-209 HKDKPLIK
+209 HKDRPLIK
-217 KENNNTV
+217 KEESKL
-224 NNEKDYA
+224 NEA
-231 HLHLQ
+231 
-236 ESLITETNK
+236 
-245 NKEKTSFSEIIDM
+245 KEETSFSEIIDM

-264 YTDMLNAAELIKDK
+264 YTDMVNAAELIKDK

-284 IKAIHEC
+284 IRAINEC

-310 DYYAMEGYNNI
+310 DYYAMEGYSNI

-327 YKEESIDIKEEDINN
+327 YKEESNNIVKEDINN

-353 NTVYNK
+353 NTVYNE
-359 YFNLKAPTSEVELE
+359 YFNLKAPTSEAELE

-390 KVLDAEPIKNLKDLK
+390 KVLDAEPIKDLKNLK

-411 FIGGD
+411 FIDGD

-428 VEEYILDNEEQ
+428 VEEYTLDDEEQ

-457 DATFNVDEIVKLFFD
+457 DAIFNVDEIVKLFFD
-472 RKSVVTE
+472 RKNVVTE

-505 DGDPKTV
+505 NGDPKTV
-512 DKYFN
+512 DKYFD
-517 DIMKQID
+517 DIMKQVD
-524 PNFKEDEKDMER
+524 PDFKENEKDIER

-544 NVIWTSSHEPSEEEL
+544 NVIWTSSYEPSEEEL

-571 DPEDYETWLQSY
+571 DPKDYETWLQSY
-583 QPDEAVYQVLSE
+583 QPSEAVYEVLSE
-595 DFTNVIFPM
+595 DFTNIIFPM

-653 DTNKGVQIEGI
+653 DTDKGVQIEGI

-701 IINRY
+701 TINKY

-718 DITNNYVDEE
+718 DITNNYVDDE
-728 ELFKYTDLL
+728 ELFKHTDLL

-746 TKVESLNDNKYSKI
+746 TKVESLDNDKYSKV

-772 IDNVVEYIGE
+772 KDNVVEYIGE
-782 IDGELEVLDSVGLS
+782 IDGEIKILDSVGLS

-811 EYIMDLNE
+811 QYIMDLNE

-837 KEKVEEADAMQFI
+837 KEKVQEADAMQFI

-867 LPEYMKKVKNMREV
+867 LPEYMEKVKNMREV
-881 NKELGNKK
+881 DKELGNKK
-889 ESLEENKIIDKL
+889 ENLEENKTVDKL

-910 MQEFPEEK
+910 MREFPEEE

-929 LYDVVVA
+929 LYDVVVG
-936 LNDDVDVYEIIFKD
+936 LNNGVDVYEIIFKD

-992 ELKTEAE
+992 ELKTEAK
-999 EDKIEEPNKTIEP
+999 EDKEEEPSEIKESEAD
-1012 KADEVEDTEKDELEN
+1012 KAEDEDELEN

-1057 FNNIFLLQ
+1057 FNTVFLLQ

-1097 IESTIEIV
+1097 IESTIKIV

>member
-1 MLNKELKKEAKIYEI
+1 MSNKELKKEAKIYEV

-35 YINQYPFNFFEV
+35 YTNQYPFNFFEV

-60 MGNTLNASYDADDG
+60 MGNTLNASYDVDEG
-74 IIIVDVTDFVNNNKD
+74 IIIVDITDFVNNNQD

-149 EKGLYTEEVEGQA
+149 EKGLYTEEVEVEGQA
-162 YIDILKDRK
+162 YIDTLKDRK
-171 NSIEKMI
+171 ASIERLIQK
-178 SIYKEKGASQEKLD
+178 YKDRGASQEKLD

-217 KENNNTV
+217 KE
-224 NNEKDYA
+224 
-231 HLHLQ
+231 
-236 ESLITETNK
+236 ESKLNDA
-245 NKEKTSFSEIIDM
+245 KEETSFSEIIDM

-264 YTDMLNAAELIKDK
+264 YTDMVNAAELIKDK

-284 IKAIHEC
+284 IRAINEC

-310 DYYAMEGYNNI
+310 DYYAMEGYSNI
-321 ERVDDQ
+321 EKVDDQ
-327 YKEESIDIKEEDINN
+327 YKEESTEIKKEDINN

-353 NTVYNK
+353 NTVYNE
-359 YFNLKAPTSEVELE
+359 YFNLKAPTSEAKLE

-390 KVLDAEPIKNLKDLK
+390 KVLDAEPIKDLKDLK

-411 FIGGD
+411 FIDGD

-428 VEEYILDNEEQ
+428 VEEYTLDDEEQ

-457 DATFNVDEIVKLFFD
+457 DAIFNVDEIVKLFFD
-472 RKSVVTE
+472 RKNVVTE

-505 DGDPKTV
+505 NGDPKTV
-512 DKYFN
+512 DKYFD
-517 DIMKQID
+517 DIMKQVD
-524 PNFKEDEKDMER
+524 PNFKENEKDIER

-544 NVIWTSSHEPSEEEL
+544 NVIWTSSYEPSEEEL

-571 DPEDYETWLQSY
+571 DPKDYETWLQSY
-583 QPDEAVYQVLSE
+583 QPSEAVYEVLSE
-595 DFTNVIFPM
+595 DFTNIIFPM

-653 DTNKGVQIEGI
+653 DTDKGVQIEGI

-684 ATAMNYEDIIR
+684 ATAMNYEDTIR

-706 GIETMMADELLS
+706 GIETMMTDELLS
-718 DITNNYVDEE
+718 DITNNYVDDE
-728 ELFKYTDLL
+728 ELFKHTDLL

-746 TKVESLNDNKYSKI
+746 TKVESLDNDKYSKV

-772 IDNVVEYIGE
+772 KDNVVEYIGE
-782 IDGELEVLDSVGLS
+782 IDGEIEILDSVGLS

-811 EYIMDLNE
+811 QYIMDLNE

-837 KEKVEEADAMQFI
+837 KEKVQEADAMQFI

-867 LPEYMKKVKNMREV
+867 LPEYMEKVKNMREV
-881 NKELGNKK
+881 DKELGNKK
-889 ESLEENKIIDKL
+889 ENLEENKTVDKL

-910 MQEFPEEK
+910 MREFPEEE
-918 AFFDDLNEKTT
+918 AFFNDLNEKTT

-936 LNDDVDVYEIIFKD
+936 LNDGVDVYEVIFKD

-999 EDKIEEPNKTIEP
+999 EDREEEPNEIKEP
-1012 KADEVEDTEKDELEN
+1012 EVDKAEDEDELEN

-1057 FNNIFLLQ
+1057 FNTVFLLQ

>member
-1 MLNKELKKEAKIYEI
+1 MSNKELKKEAKIYEV

-35 YINQYPFNFFEV
+35 YTNQYPFNFFEV

-60 MGNTLNASYDADDG
+60 MGNTLNASYDVDDG
-74 IIIVDVTDFVNNNKD
+74 IIIVDVTDFVNNNQD

-149 EKGLYTEEVEGQA
+149 EKGLYTEEVEVEGQA
-162 YIDILKDRK
+162 YIDTLKDRK
-171 NSIEKMI
+171 ASIERLIQK
-178 SIYKEKGASQEKLD
+178 YKDKGASQEKLD

-217 KENNNTV
+217 KEESKL
-224 NNEKDYA
+224 NEA
-231 HLHLQ
+231 
-236 ESLITETNK
+236 
-245 NKEKTSFSEIIDM
+245 KEEISFSEIIDM

-284 IKAIHEC
+284 IRAINEC

-310 DYYAMEGYNNI
+310 DYYAMEGYSNI
-321 ERVDDQ
+321 EKVDDQ
-327 YKEESIDIKEEDINN
+327 YKEESTEIKKEDINN

-353 NTVYNK
+353 NTVYNE
-359 YFNLKAPTSEVELE
+359 YFNLKAPTSEAELE

-390 KVLDAEPIKNLKDLK
+390 KVLDAEPIKDLKDLK

-411 FIGGD
+411 FIDGD

-428 VEEYILDNEEQ
+428 VEEYTLDDEEQ

-457 DATFNVDEIVKLFFD
+457 DAIFNVDEIVKLFFD
-472 RKSVVTE
+472 RKNVVTE

-505 DGDPKTV
+505 NGDPKTV
-512 DKYFN
+512 DKYFD
-517 DIMKQID
+517 DIMKQVD
-524 PNFKEDEKDMER
+524 PNFKENEKDIER

-544 NVIWTSSHEPSEEEL
+544 NVIWTSSYEPSEEEL

-571 DPEDYETWLQSY
+571 DPKDYETWLQSY
-583 QPDEAVYQVLSE
+583 QPSEAVYEVLSE
-595 DFTNVIFPM
+595 DFTNIIFPM

-642 ILSDY
+642 ILNDY

-653 DTNKGVQIEGI
+653 DTDKGVQIEGI

-684 ATAMNYEDIIR
+684 ATAMDYEDTIR

-718 DITNNYVDEE
+718 DITNNYVDDE
-728 ELFKYTDLL
+728 ELFKHTDLL

-746 TKVESLNDNKYSKI
+746 TKVESLDNDKYSKV

-772 IDNVVEYIGE
+772 KDNVVEYIGE
-782 IDGELEVLDSVGLS
+782 IDGEIEILDSVGLS

-811 EYIMDLNE
+811 QYIMDLNE

-831 FGLTES
+831 FGLTEN
-837 KEKVEEADAMQFI
+837 KEKVQEADAMQFI

-867 LPEYMKKVKNMREV
+867 LPEYMEKVKNMREV
-881 NKELGNKK
+881 DKELGNKK
-889 ESLEENKIIDKL
+889 ENLEENKTVDKL

-910 MQEFPEEK
+910 MQEFPEEE

-936 LNDDVDVYEIIFKD
+936 LNNGVDVYEVIFKD

-970 IDYEDVYQCWLHP
+970 IDYEDVYQCWLNP

-999 EDKIEEPNKTIEP
+999 EDREEEPNEIKEP
-1012 KADEVEDTEKDELEN
+1012 EADKAEDKDELEN

-1057 FNNIFLLQ
+1057 FNTVFLLQ

>member
-1 MLNKELKKEAKIYEI
+1 MSNKELKKEAKIYEV

-35 YINQYPFNFFEV
+35 YTNQYPFNFFEV

-60 MGNTLNASYDADDG
+60 MGNTLNASYDMDDG
-74 IIIVDVTDFVNNNKD
+74 IIIVDITDFVNNNQD

-136 LFSVSDEVKEDSI
+136 LFSVSNEVKEDSI
-149 EKGLYTEEVEGQA
+149 EKGLYTEEVEVEGQA
-162 YIDILKDRK
+162 YIDTLKDRK
-171 NSIEKMI
+171 ASIERLIQK
-178 SIYKEKGASQEKLD
+178 YKDKGASQEKLD

-209 HKDKPLIK
+209 HKDRPLIK
-217 KENNNTV
+217 KE
-224 NNEKDYA
+224 
-231 HLHLQ
+231 
-236 ESLITETNK
+236 ESKLVEA
-245 NKEKTSFSEIIDM
+245 KEEISFSEIIDM

-284 IKAIHEC
+284 IRAINEC

-310 DYYAMEGYNNI
+310 DYYAMQGYSNI
-321 ERVDDQ
+321 EKVDDQ
-327 YKEESIDIKEEDINN
+327 YKEESNNIVKEDINN

-353 NTVYNK
+353 NTVYNE
-359 YFNLKAPTSEVELE
+359 YFNLKAPTSEAELE

-390 KVLDAEPIKNLKDLK
+390 KVLDAEPIKDLKDLK

-411 FIGGD
+411 FIDGD

-428 VEEYILDNEEQ
+428 VEEYTLDDEEQ
-439 EARNEMIKELMK
+439 EARNEMINELIK

-457 DATFNVDEIVKLFFD
+457 DAIFNVDEIVKLFFN
-472 RKSVVTE
+472 RKNVVTE
-479 SVEDYQDKLSIEYM
+479 SIEDYQDKLSVEYM

-512 DKYFN
+512 DKYFD
-517 DIMKQID
+517 DIMKQVD
-524 PNFKEDEKDMER
+524 PNFKEDEKDIER

-544 NVIWTSSHEPSEEEL
+544 NVIWTSSYEPSEEEL

-571 DPEDYETWLQSY
+571 DPKDYETWLQSY
-583 QPDEAVYQVLSE
+583 QPSEAVYEVLSE
-595 DFTNVIFPM
+595 DFTNIIFPM

-653 DTNKGVQIEGI
+653 DTDKGVQIEGI

-701 IINRY
+701 TINRY
-706 GIETMMADELLS
+706 GMETMMADELLS
-718 DITNNYVDEE
+718 DITNNYVDDE
-728 ELFKYTDLL
+728 ELFKHTDLL

-746 TKVESLNDNKYSKI
+746 TKVESLDNNKYSKV

-772 IDNVVEYIGE
+772 KDNVVEYIGE
-782 IDGELEVLDSVGLS
+782 IDGEIEILDSVGLS

-811 EYIMDLNE
+811 QYIMDLNE

-831 FGLTES
+831 FGLTEN
-837 KEKVEEADAMQFI
+837 KEKVQEADAFQFI

-867 LPEYMKKVKNMREV
+867 LPEYMEKVKNMREV
-881 NKELGNKK
+881 DKELGNKK
-889 ESLEENKIIDKL
+889 ENLEENKVVDKL

-910 MQEFPEEK
+910 MQEFPEEE

-936 LNDDVDVYEIIFKD
+936 LNDGVDVYEVIFKD

-970 IDYEDVYQCWLHP
+970 IDYEDVYQCWLNP

-999 EDKIEEPNKTIEP
+999 EDKIEEPDEIKEP
-1012 KADEVEDTEKDELEN
+1012 EADKAEDKDELEN

-1057 FNNIFLLQ
+1057 FNTIFLLQ

-1097 IESTIEIV
+1097 IKSTIEIV

>member
-1 MLNKELKKEAKIYEI
+1 MSNKELKKEAKIYEV

-35 YINQYPFNFFEV
+35 YTNQYPFNFFEV

-60 MGNTLNASYDADDG
+60 MGNTLNASYDVDDG
-74 IIIVDVTDFVNNNKD
+74 IIIVDVTDFVNNNQD

-149 EKGLYTEEVEGQA
+149 EKGLYTEEVEVEGQA
-162 YIDILKDRK
+162 YIDTLKDRK
-171 NSIEKMI
+171 ASIERLIQK
-178 SIYKEKGASQEKLD
+178 YKDKGASQEKLD

-209 HKDKPLIK
+209 HKDRPLIK
-217 KENNNTV
+217 KE
-224 NNEKDYA
+224 
-231 HLHLQ
+231 
-236 ESLITETNK
+236 ESKLVEA
-245 NKEKTSFSEIIDM
+245 KEEISFSEIIDM

-284 IKAIHEC
+284 IRAINEC

-310 DYYAMEGYNNI
+310 DYYAMEGYSNI
-321 ERVDDQ
+321 EKVDDQ
-327 YKEESIDIKEEDINN
+327 YKEESTEIKKEDINN

-353 NTVYNK
+353 NTVYNE
-359 YFNLKAPTSEVELE
+359 YFNLKAPTSEAKLE

-390 KVLDAEPIKNLKDLK
+390 KVLDAESLKDQKDLK
-405 APVFKM
+405 TPVFKM
-411 FIGGD
+411 FIDGD

-428 VEEYILDNEEQ
+428 VEEYILDDEEQ

-451 SGMSEE
+451 SGMSKE
-457 DATFNVDEIVKLFFD
+457 DATFNVDEIVKLFFN
-472 RKSVVTE
+472 RKNVVTE
-479 SVEDYQDKLSIEYM
+479 SIEDYQDKLSVEYM

-512 DKYFN
+512 DKYFD
-517 DIMKQID
+517 DIMKQVD
-524 PNFKEDEKDMER
+524 PNFKEDEKDIER

-544 NVIWTSSHEPSEEEL
+544 NVIWTSSYEPSEEEL

-571 DPEDYETWLQSY
+571 DPKDYETWLQSY
-583 QPDEAVYQVLSE
+583 QPSEAVYEVLSE
-595 DFTNVIFPM
+595 DFTNIIFPM

-653 DTNKGVQIEGI
+653 DTDKGVQIEGI

-718 DITNNYVDEE
+718 DITNNYVDDE
-728 ELFKYTDLL
+728 ELFKHTDLL

-746 TKVESLNDNKYSKI
+746 TKVESLDNNKYSKV
-760 IKKDGKQFRYNY
+760 IKKDDKQFRYNY
-772 IDNVVEYIGE
+772 KDNVVEYIGE
-782 IDGELEVLDSVGLS
+782 IDGEIEILDSIGLS

-811 EYIMDLNE
+811 QYIMDLNE

-831 FGLTES
+831 FGLTEN
-837 KEKVEEADAMQFI
+837 KEKVQEADAFQFI

-867 LPEYMKKVKNMREV
+867 LPEYMEKVKNMREV
-881 NKELGNKK
+881 DKELGNKK
-889 ESLEENKIIDKL
+889 ENLEENKVVDKL

-910 MQEFPEEK
+910 MREFPEEE

-929 LYDVVVA
+929 LYDVVVG
-936 LNDDVDVYEIIFKD
+936 LNDGVDVYEIIFKD

-970 IDYEDVYQCWLHP
+970 IDYEDVYQCWLNP

-999 EDKIEEPNKTIEP
+999 EDKTEEPDEIKEP
-1012 KADEVEDTEKDELEN
+1012 EADKAEDKDELEN

-1057 FNNIFLLQ
+1057 FNTVFLLQ
-1065 SDLYNVDP
+1065 SDLYNIDP